1 MPGDKMAP
9 SGKVEKVAGGPL
21 DMIWDQMSTKCYRI
35 LGCNFCYLS
44 ALIWDLSCK
53 IVSVIE
59 KELEKKL
66 TEFKIFPCV
75 PKIGEMIATFFSML
89 KHYNLAS
96 LQFMLFVF
104 YDCG

>member
-1 MPGDKMAP
+1 MPSDKMAP
-9 SGKVEKVAGGPL
+9 AGKVGKVAESPL
-21 DMIWDQMSTKCYRI
+21 EMIWNQMSTKCYRI

-59 KELEKKL
+59 KELEEKL
-66 TEFKIFPCV
+66 TQFLIFPYV

-89 KHYNLAS
+89 KEYNLAI

-104 YDCG
+104 